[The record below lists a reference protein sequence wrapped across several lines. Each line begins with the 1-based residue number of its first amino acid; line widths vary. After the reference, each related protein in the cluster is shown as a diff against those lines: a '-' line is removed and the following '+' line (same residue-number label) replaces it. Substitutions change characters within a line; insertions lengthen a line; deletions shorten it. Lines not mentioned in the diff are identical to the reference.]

1 MNNPMQ
7 MMQALMQ
14 NIISANQ
21 RTNNPMMQNAIG
33 MLQKGDV
40 NGLEQMAKNLCQTR
54 NINYDEEIK
63 KFKGRFG
70 IK

>member
-1 MNNPMQ
+1 MNNPFG
-7 MMQALMQ
+7 MMQVLMQ

-21 RTNNPMMQNAIG
+21 KTNNPMMQNAIF
-33 MLQKGDV
+33 MLQKGDA
-40 NGLEQMAKNLCQTR
+40 NGLENMARNICQTR
-54 NINYDEEIK
+54 NINYDEEMK